1 MNSEHRPLGEAADR
15 VQVEVGD
22 AQRGTDPWIGR
33 VIAHRYK
40 LVEHLAEGGMG
51 TVYVAEHLTLGK
63 EVALKTIHPD
73 LAGDEELAERFARE
87 AMATAKLEHPHVAS
101 ALDYGRL
108 PEGGAFLV
116 MQLVRGPSLH
126 DVLDQ
131 EGRVGWPRACAIGA
145 QVADALAAAHAVGII
160 HRDLKPEN
168 VLLEPRDDGSELV
181 KVLDFGIA
189 RIGDDLASTMSSS
202 PRTSG
207 HRLTR
212 RGTVMGTPG
221 YMSPEQALG
230 ETIDARTDI
239 YALGI
244 LLWESIAG
252 QALWSGETLTDIV
265 AEQLGAKKIA
275 NLCELTGD
283 ATIPA
288 ELQELIAQMLARHPS
303 DRPESAALVRDRLRD
318 LALRASVAGDPRAR
332 LTPPAGLPALYDR
345 ADPVHAPPVAAEAL
359 RQAPAPRRLS
369 GTVALGALALLIVL
383 GLGGYLLWD
392 RSPPPEEDAE
402 LMQAIY
408 ERAQAATRAEELSRQ
423 IGQLLHE
430 DSRDLRRAASSYIL
444 DYEPAD
450 DVPEPIRAL
459 AQLELASGCDEL
471 RAALGTVREVGDPS
485 LSEAVERRFPLV
497 WRRGMRRDLYRCVRS
512 EIEQILAAWESSAG
526 EIE

>member
-1 MNSEHRPLGEAADR
+1 LSSAPRSVAETVAGSDVEGAA
-15 VQVEVGD
+15 G
-22 AQRGTDPWIGR
+22 AGDPWIGR

-40 LVEHLAEGGMG
+40 VVERLAEGGMG
-51 TVYVAEHLTLGK
+51 TVYIAEHLTLGK

-126 DVLDQ
+126 DVLDR
-131 EGRVGWPRACAIGA
+131 EGRVSWPRACAIGA
-145 QVADALAAAHAVGII
+145 QVADALAAAHGVGII

-189 RIGDDLASTMSSS
+189 RIGDDVVTTMST
-202 PRTSG
+202 RTSG

-221 YMSPEQALG
+221 YMAPEQALG
-230 ETIDARTDI
+230 EAIDARADI

-265 AEQLGAKKIA
+265 AEQLGGKKIA
-275 NLCELTGD
+275 ALRETSGD
-283 ATIPA
+283 PTLPA
-288 ELQELIAQMLARHPS
+288 ELETLIGQMLSRHP
-303 DRPESAALVRDRLRD
+303 DERPESAAVVRDRLRD
-318 LALRASVAGDPRAR
+318 LALRASVAGAR
-332 LTPPAGLPALYDR
+332 VTPPAGLVALQGLTEAPALP
-345 ADPVHAPPVAAEAL
+345 AASPP
-359 RQAPAPRRLS
+359 PAPDPAGEAWRGGARRTPWVL
-369 GTVALGALALLIVL
+369 LGALALLLFL
-383 GLGGYLLWD
+383 GTGIYLW
-392 RSPPPEEDAE
+392 RASPPSPEQDPA
-402 LMQAIY
+402 LMREIF
-408 ERAQAATRAEELSRQ
+408 ERAQAATRAEELNRQ
-423 IGQLLHE
+423 IGLLLHE

-450 DVPEPIRAL
+450 EVPDRIRAL
-459 AQLELASGCDEL
+459 AQLELASGCDNL
-471 RAALGTVREVGDPS
+471 RAALEAVREAGDPS
-485 LSEAVERRFPLV
+485 LREAVERRFPLV
-497 WRRGMRRDLYRCVRS
+497 WRRGMRRDLYRCVRGQVGALLDAWQGAAAES
-512 EIEQILAAWESSAG
+512 E
-526 EIE
+526 